1 MTLRRV
7 RARELKVPE
16 ASQINF
22 KHKEVLEL
30 LIRQAKI
37 HEGKWMLSVGFN
49 FGAGNAGPSVEETYP
64 TAFVSLA
71 NIGIAKASSDAPES
85 LVLDAAVVNPAKK
98 K

>member
-1 MTLRRV
+1 M
-7 RARELKVPE
+7 PE

-37 HEGKWMLSVGFN
+37 HEGRWMLSVTFN
-49 FGAGNAGPSVEETYP
+49 FGAGNVGPSVEETNP
-64 TAFVSLA
+64 TAFVSLTS
-71 NIGIAKASSDAPES
+71 IGIAKAPSDAPES

-98 K
+98 R

>member
-1 MTLRRV
+1 M
-7 RARELKVPE
+7 PE

-30 LIRQAKI
+30 LIRHAKI
-37 HEGKWMLSVGFN
+37 HEGRWMLSVSFN
-49 FGAGNAGPSVEETYP
+49 FGAGNIGPSVEETNP

-71 NIGIAKASSDAPES
+71 NIGIAKASRDAPES

-98 K
+98 R